1 MAQVVPKQKRQDTNK
16 PFFSHKETFRL
27 AFLRMNDGVH
37 HEPSCLRPDEG
48 IREEARNSRFPIV
61 EKNRPH

>member
-1 MAQVVPKQKRQDTNK
+1 MAQVVPNQKRQNANK

-37 HEPSCLRPDEG
+37 QRAFVLAS
-48 IREEARNSRFPIV
+48 
-61 EKNRPH
+61 